1 MSEAGRPTVAYIDV
15 AALRANFASVR
26 GTVAPD
32 VAILA
37 VVKGDGYGHGAEI
50 VARLFAEMGAAF
62 FGVATLGEAVAL
74 RRAGIAQPIL
84 VLAGIGPADVE
95 TAVAH
100 ELRVALLDE
109 RNLAE
114 LAQRLGRSRLR
125 VHLKVDTG
133 MTRLGV
139 CPGDLAAMVDAL
151 RRETRIELEGVFS
164 HFANADDVNNP
175 FSDRQLAQ
183 FEDSVKTLSAAG
195 LRPRWVHM
203 TNSVGTLTRREAHF
217 SMVRP
222 GAVLYGIVPEAV
234 TTAGWLAAMQL
245 RTRIWQIKT
254 VPAGRHVGYNQ
265 TFETKRPSRLA
276 VLPIG
281 YADGYPRS
289 LGNRGEVLVRG
300 RRAAIAGRVC
310 MDLTVVDVTDIPD
323 AVEGGEVVLMGR
335 QGVGEISV
343 SEMAGWQET
352 IPYEVLTRV
361 GIRVPRRLLPEE
373 DEE

>member
-1 MSEAGRPTVAYIDV
+1 
-15 AALRANFASVR
+15 
-26 GTVAPD
+26 
-32 VAILA
+32 
-37 VVKGDGYGHGAEI
+37 
-50 VARLFAEMGAAF
+50 
-62 FGVATLGEAVAL
+62 
-74 RRAGIAQPIL
+74 
-84 VLAGIGPADVE
+84 
-95 TAVAH
+95 
-100 ELRVALLDE
+100 
-109 RNLAE
+109 
-114 LAQRLGRSRLR
+114 
-125 VHLKVDTG
+125 
-133 MTRLGV
+133 
-139 CPGDLAAMVDAL
+139 
-151 RRETRIELEGVFS
+151 
-164 HFANADDVNNP
+164 
-175 FSDRQLAQ
+175 
-183 FEDSVKTLSAAG
+183 
-195 LRPRWVHM
+195 
-203 TNSVGTLTRREAHF
+203 
-217 SMVRP
+217 MVRP

-323 AVEGGEVVLMGR
+323 AVEGDEVVLMGR